1 MPTGMAE
8 RLLTFDGEV
17 NLRIAHTPI
26 KTVFA
31 NCWIIANNIN
41 KNAFAKILQP
51 ERKTGFKT
59 PKKSVDFLILTFRT
73 CERAT
78 LESRKGHSYNATVA
92 LLQARLGPFRSVFGP
107 R

>member
-73 CERAT
+73 CERKIIIKIYLSENKEVT
-78 LESRKGHSYNATVA
+78 LFVQLNW
-92 LLQARLGPFRSVFGP
+92 
-107 R
+107 

>member
-1 MPTGMAE
+1 M
-8 RLLTFDGEV
+8 V
-17 NLRIAHTPI
+17 
-26 KTVFA
+26 V
-31 NCWIIANNIN
+31 NNIN
-41 KNAFAKILQP
+41 KIALMEFLQP

-59 PKKSVDFLILTFRT
+59 PKKSADFLILTFRT
-73 CERAT
+73 CEKAT